1 MKNRLT
7 TALAGLLALG
17 AAGLTSSFST
27 AHAADNTMYG
37 EVRFGQLPLQGK
49 MAHAPWV
56 GSWWAYTRNGISY
69 RHKLNSAPECR
80 GVDANATTQAL
91 VDQGKSFCLSAAE
104 KIDVLKG
111 RAASIEWDAIKTYH
125 QVTEAQLGPKQ
136 DQLRTLVR
144 KLNKYIADNPDK
156 DWRETDDG
164 KAYVALNTELDT
176 AKANLPAI
184 TVDTATEFEQLE
196 HGKGVPGVQG
206 WWGHCNAWSAA
217 SLMEAEPRKR
227 GSVTENGVTVEF
239 TPGEVKALL
248 TEAWMEHASSFFGSR
263 SEEPDNTGNAYAD
276 LTPAAFHIFF
286 ATQLGL
292 QHKGF
297 VIDRFTGSEVWNQPV
312 RSYVSRFE
320 KLYTDAPVKTKVAQT
335 EYDRR
340 TGNPTP
346 RDLGEID
353 VYPIQVTTSF
363 HWVTDGLP
371 HEELTVGN
379 VLEDAYPTSSSEA
392 HRLWGSQIEMRTL
405 TYTLYLDKPADD
417 PAARVVGDGVWSN
430 AMAKDDHAW
439 PDFAWQPLSQGP
451 SVRKY
456 ENPNI
461 EYAAL
466 IESKILPA
474 TLETPAPAGMGSMET
489 TAKDTPKDIPDNA
502 AAGVSSTLTV
512 AEGGKILTAVVKVD
526 ITHPYVGDLRVVLQ
540 HAGQSIV
547 LHDRAGGSDDDIKR
561 SFDAPQLAGLAS
573 TGEWTLSVF
582 DGAAQDVGKIN
593 GWSVELVTEGAAM
606 PPPAPAAPTTGKF
619 TGAGT
624 PIAIPDNK
632 RAGITSLATSNGTGA
647 LTSVKVTV
655 DITHPYS
662 GDLVVTLVRNG
673 ESIVL
678 QNKVGGGADDIKKSF
693 DVPSLAGKPAGGEWT
708 LKVQDLAKADVGTL
722 NGWTLDLAWR

>member
-1 MKNRLT
+1 MKPMKTNHTFLT
-7 TALAGLLALG
+7 AALVASTFTGLA
-17 AAGLTSSFST
+17 
-27 AHAADNTMYG
+27 AHAADNGMYG

-49 MAHAPWV
+49 MGHAPWV

-69 RHKLNSAPECR
+69 RHKLGQAECA

-91 VDQGKSFCLSAAE
+91 VDQGKSYCLSAAE

-111 RAASIEWDAIKTYH
+111 RASSIEWDKIKTYH
-125 QVTEAQLGPKQ
+125 EVTEAQLGPKQ

-144 KLNKYIADNPDK
+144 KLNKYIADNPGK

-164 KAYVALNTELDT
+164 KAYLALNTELDA

-196 HGKGVPGVQG
+196 HGRGVPGVQG

-217 SLMEAEPRKR
+217 SLMEPEPRKR
-227 GSVTENGVTVEF
+227 GSVTVNGVTVDF
-239 TPGEVKALL
+239 SPGEVKALL

-263 SEEPDNTGNAYAD
+263 TEEPDNSDAAYMD

-286 ATQLGL
+286 GTQLGI

-312 RSYVSRFE
+312 RSYVSSFE
-320 KLYTDAPVKTKVAQT
+320 KLYTDKAVKTKLTQT

-346 RDLGEID
+346 RDLGELD

-371 HEELTVGN
+371 HEELTVRN
-379 VLEDAYPTSSSEA
+379 VLDDVYPKTSSEA

-417 PAARVVGDGVWSN
+417 PAARIVGDGVWAN

-461 EYAAL
+461 EYPTL
-466 IESKILPA
+466 IATQILPA
-474 TLETPAPAGMGSMET
+474 TIDAVPANAQSHELNAT
-489 TAKDTPKDIPDNA
+489 DVPKDIPDND
-502 AAGVSSTLTV
+502 AAGVSSVLT
-512 AEGGKILTAVVKVD
+512 AEDKGKIVTAVLAVD
-526 ITHPYVGDLRVVLQ
+526 ITHTYVGDLRVVLE
-540 HAGQSIV
+540 HAGKSLIV
-547 LHDRAGGSDDDIKR
+547 HDRAGGGDDDLKR
-561 SFDAPQLAGLAS
+561 SFDLPELAGQAS
-573 TGEWTLSVF
+573 AGEWRLSLF
-582 DGAAQDVGKIN
+582 DTAGQDVGKLN
-593 GWSVELVTEGAAM
+593 GWSVQLVTEGGNA
-606 PPPAPAAPTTGKF
+606 PPPPPAAPTTGKF

-624 PIAIPDNK
+624 PKDIPDNN
-632 RAGITSLATSNGTGA
+632 RTGITSAATSTGTGT
-647 LTSVKVTV
+647 LTSVKVNV
-655 DITHPYS
+655 DITHPYV

-678 QNKVGGGADDIKKSF
+678 QSKTGGSADDIKKTF
-693 DVPSLAGKPAGGEWT
+693 EVASLVGKPAGGEWT
-708 LKVQDLAKADVGTL
+708 LKVQDLARSDVGKL
-722 NGWTLDLAWR
+722 NTWSVDLAWR